1 MTPNTPK
8 KVVVSKA
15 ALKTAGARSTKAS
28 AALAGRVVPDDH
40 RRSAAAQAYLA
51 AQRQPSQRG

>member
-8 KVVVSKA
+8 KVVVRKA
-15 ALKTAGARSTKAS
+15 ALKLAGARSTKAS
-28 AALAGRVVPDDH
+28 AALSGRVVPDNH
-40 RRSAAAQAYLA
+40 RRSAAVQAYLA